1 MKTKIVF
8 VLTSSKK
15 DIYLEQLWVS
25 LYSLRKL
32 MPKGEMYVVLLTDK
46 ITEATF
52 KGNRQK
58 FLALIDEKIV
68 VDLDSSMSG
77 LQRSRWLK
85 TKSRELVK
93 GDMLYIDSDTI
104 FTGRLDDLDNIPCD
118 VGAVKDCHVDRVHS
132 FQSWDKTRTKD
143 FVEKCKLLGF
153 DVTKEDVTFN
163 GGMVYVKDN
172 EKGHTFFAMWHD
184 EWKKSVKAGFSTD
197 QPSFTKTNMLLGHPV
212 YDMPGVYNCQ
222 VSYGLQYLCRAKILH
237 YYATSA
243 MGALRELPYWFMK
256 DSVYEDV
263 REHGEITNMIRE
275 ALDQP
280 LVMFHKE
287 TKILC
292 DTSVYIASSRL
303 FFYMQYLYQHH
314 PRWYEFIERILLLM
328 SKRRKAFRK

>member
-8 VLTSSKK
+8 VLTSSEK

-25 LYSLRKL
+25 IYSLRKL
-32 MPKGEMYVVLLTDK
+32 MPKGDIHVVLLTDK

-52 KGNRQK
+52 CGNRQK
-58 FLALIDEKIV
+58 FLELVDEKIAV
-68 VDLDSSMSG
+68 ELDSSMSG

-104 FTGRLDDLDNIPCD
+104 FTGRLDDLDNMTCD
-118 VGAVKDCHVDRVHS
+118 IGAVKDCHVDRVHS
-132 FQSWDKTRTKD
+132 FQSWDKTRNKD

-153 DVTKEDVTFN
+153 DVTKENVTFN

-172 EKGHTFFAMWHD
+172 EIGHSFFSMWHD
-184 EWKKSVKAGFSTD
+184 EWKKSIKSGFSTD
-197 QPSFTKTNMLLGHPV
+197 QPSFTKTNIVLGHPI

-222 VSYGLQYLCRAKILH
+222 VSYGLQYLSRAKILH
-237 YYATSA
+237 YYASTTN
-243 MGALRELPYWFMK
+243 GASGELPYWFMK
-256 DSVYEDV
+256 DAVYEKV
-263 REHGEITNMIRE
+263 RKHGVITNEIEE
-275 ALDQP
+275 ALNHP
-280 LVMFHKE
+280 LEMFHKE

-292 DTSVYIASSRL
+292 DVSVYITSSRL

-314 PRWYEFIERILLLM
+314 SRCYEFIERFLLLI
-328 SKRRKAFRK
+328 SKRRKTIK